1 MSTLP
6 AIHKPPSEAVS
17 PTHAELR
24 PLGPFT
30 FPNSVYLKPSVSL
43 PDFKTMHQ
51 TVNYARA
58 GAAQTRM
65 EMLQRQFEHAGIS
78 EHSLSRKKRTKAVVE
93 SPSSESDS
101 RPFGW
106 RSRST
111 AQDLSGSPGQDHGSS
126 GSPDRPLNLPE
137 LRAILCTHP
146 LSSIDH
152 LLTPER
158 SEVPV
163 PAVAT
168 SVQFSPAPPAAAATV
183 QLSPLPPPPIQQEA
197 FGSILNMIEL
207 RVAEAHTYRALGRY
221 GRKPLSDVLEM
232 SSRACAKSCLRALHQ
247 VAAVNSHLGPL
258 LTRIA
263 DTLESCILSPEHCD
277 DAGVPLTYEQVAKL
291 VLMPM
296 LRDTLAR
303 AEEADAARKRAL
315 EAEEAAHAHSRE
327 LQSAIDEQQRKI
339 RQFDKKYFAL
349 NVEAGNFRR
358 EVLNMQAEN
367 EVLEEMAQGA
377 QDVRVLEELQAE
389 VAKLREG
396 AELAQQREHDLKIKL
411 EGTVPLDELTV
422 ALARG
427 DSAKAELKAARQ
439 RLAALEK
446 KMAKLKTAMI
456 ISSTTGANPLDAL
469 RRSISSAPA
478 ADEPDL

>member
-1 MSTLP
+1 
-6 AIHKPPSEAVS
+6 
-17 PTHAELR
+17 
-24 PLGPFT
+24 
-30 FPNSVYLKPSVSL
+30 
-43 PDFKTMHQ
+43 
-51 TVNYARA
+51 
-58 GAAQTRM
+58 
-65 EMLQRQFEHAGIS
+65 
-78 EHSLSRKKRTKAVVE
+78 
-93 SPSSESDS
+93 
-101 RPFGW
+101 
-106 RSRST
+106 
-111 AQDLSGSPGQDHGSS
+111 
-126 GSPDRPLNLPE
+126 
-137 LRAILCTHP
+137 
-146 LSSIDH
+146 
-152 LLTPER
+152 
-158 SEVPV
+158 
-163 PAVAT
+163 
-168 SVQFSPAPPAAAATV
+168 
-183 QLSPLPPPPIQQEA
+183 LSPLPPPPIQQEA

-207 RVAEAHTYRALGRY
+207 RVAEAHTYRALGRD

-327 LQSAIDEQQRKI
+327 LQSAIEEQQRKI

-469 RRSISSAPA
+469 RRSMSSAPA